1 MDVQKQYHHGDLKK
15 LLIMS
20 VVEAVKNDNLEK
32 FSIREAARLL
42 EVSPA
47 APYNHFNDKQELIL
61 ASIYFCK
68 NEFINYLKNK
78 ILINESHTNKKLAV
92 IGKSY
97 LQYAN
102 DNPEVFIFMFSQTLS
117 NKDRINNY
125 QEFHQLFL
133 TAINESFNLDDLR
146 KRVSMNSAVNA
157 AWSII
162 HGTACLIA
170 SRTLSDEEVN
180 GYINGNLFNEISSIW
195 AVGVSKPLVYRL
207 SLIHI

>member
-102 DNPEVFIFMFSQTLS
+102 ENPEVFIFMFSQTLS

-195 AVGVSKPLVYRL
+195 AVGVSKPLVYR
-207 SLIHI
+207 

>member
-1 MDVQKQYHHGDLKK
+1 MDEQKQYHHGDLKK

-20 VVEAVKNDNLEK
+20 VIEAVKDDNLEK

-68 NEFINYLKNK
+68 NDFINYLKNK

-117 NKDRINNY
+117 NKDRMNNY

-133 TAINESFNLDDLR
+133 TAINESFNLEDLR

-180 GYINGNLFNEISSIW
+180 GYVNGNLFNEISSIW
-195 AVGVSKPLVYRL
+195 AVGVSKPLVYR
-207 SLIHI
+207 

>member
-1 MDVQKQYHHGDLKK
+1 MDEQKQYHHGDLKK

-20 VVEAVKNDNLEK
+20 VIEAVKNHNLEK

-78 ILINESHTNKKLAV
+78 ILINESYTNKKLAV

-125 QEFHQLFL
+125 QEFHHLFL

-170 SRTLSDEEVN
+170 SGTLSDEEVN

-195 AVGVSKPLVYRL
+195 AVGVSKPLVYR
-207 SLIHI
+207 

>member
-20 VVEAVKNDNLEK
+20 VIEAVKNDNLEK

-78 ILINESHTNKKLAV
+78 ILINESHTNKNLAI

-133 TAINESFNLDDLR
+133 AAINESFNLDDLR

-170 SRTLSDEEVN
+170 SRTLSEEEVD
-180 GYINGNLFNEISSIW
+180 GYINGNLFNEISAIW
-195 AVGVSKPLVYRL
+195 AVGVSKPLVYR
-207 SLIHI
+207 

>member
-1 MDVQKQYHHGDLKK
+1 MDEQKQYHHGDLKK

-20 VVEAVKNDNLEK
+20 VIEAVKNDNLEK

-68 NEFINYLKNK
+68 NDFINYLKNK
-78 ILINESHTNKKLAV
+78 ILINESHANKKLAV

-133 TAINESFNLDDLR
+133 TAINESFNLEDLR

-180 GYINGNLFNEISSIW
+180 GYVNGNLFNEISSIW
-195 AVGVSKPLVYRL
+195 AVGVSKPLVYR
-207 SLIHI
+207 

>member
-20 VVEAVKNDNLEK
+20 VIEAVKNDNLEK
-32 FSIREAARLL
+32 FSIREVARLL
-42 EVSPA
+42 KVSPA

-117 NKDRINNY
+117 NKNRINNY

-195 AVGVSKPLVYRL
+195 AVGVSKPLVYR
-207 SLIHI
+207 

>member
-20 VVEAVKNDNLEK
+20 VIEAVKNDNLEK

-133 TAINESFNLDDLR
+133 TAINESFNLEDLR

-195 AVGVSKPLVYRL
+195 AVGVSKPLVYR
-207 SLIHI
+207 

>member
-1 MDVQKQYHHGDLKK
+1 MDEKKQYHHGDLKK

-20 VVEAVKNDNLEK
+20 VIEAVKNDNLEK

-78 ILINESHTNKKLAV
+78 ILINESHTNKNLAI

-133 TAINESFNLDDLR
+133 AAINESFNLDDLR

-170 SRTLSDEEVN
+170 SRTLSEEEVD
-180 GYINGNLFNEISSIW
+180 GYINGNLFNEISAIW
-195 AVGVSKPLVYRL
+195 AVGVSKPLVYR
-207 SLIHI
+207 

>member
-1 MDVQKQYHHGDLKK
+1 MDEQKQYHHGDLKK

-20 VVEAVKNDNLEK
+20 VIEAVKNDNLEK

-68 NEFINYLKNK
+68 NDFINYLKNK

-133 TAINESFNLDDLR
+133 TAINESFNLEDLR

-180 GYINGNLFNEISSIW
+180 GYVNGNLFNEISSIW
-195 AVGVSKPLVYRL
+195 AVGVSKPLVYR
-207 SLIHI
+207 

>member
-1 MDVQKQYHHGDLKK
+1 MDAQKQYHHGDLKK
-15 LLIMS
+15 LLIKS
-20 VVEAVKNDNLEK
+20 VIEAVKSDNLEK

-195 AVGVSKPLVYRL
+195 AVGVSKPLVYR
-207 SLIHI
+207 

>member
-78 ILINESHTNKKLAV
+78 ILINESHTNKNLAI

-117 NKDRINNY
+117 NNDRINNY

-195 AVGVSKPLVYRL
+195 AVGVSKPLVYR
-207 SLIHI
+207 

>member
-1 MDVQKQYHHGDLKK
+1 MDEQKQYHHGDLKK

-20 VVEAVKNDNLEK
+20 VIEAVKNDNLEK

-195 AVGVSKPLVYRL
+195 AVGVSKPLVYR
-207 SLIHI
+207 

>member
-20 VVEAVKNDNLEK
+20 VIEAVKNDNLEK

-117 NKDRINNY
+117 SKDRINNY

-133 TAINESFNLDDLR
+133 TAINESFNLEDLR

-195 AVGVSKPLVYRL
+195 AVGVSKPLVYR
-207 SLIHI
+207 

>member
-1 MDVQKQYHHGDLKK
+1 MDEQKQYHHGDLKK

-20 VVEAVKNDNLEK
+20 VIEAVKNDNLEK

-133 TAINESFNLDDLR
+133 AAINESFNLDDLR

-170 SRTLSDEEVN
+170 SRTLSDEEVD
-180 GYINGNLFNEISSIW
+180 GYINGNLFNEISAIW
-195 AVGVSKPLVYRL
+195 AVGVSKPLVYR
-207 SLIHI
+207 

>member
-170 SRTLSDEEVN
+170 SRTLSEEEVD

-195 AVGVSKPLVYRL
+195 AVGVSKPLVYR
-207 SLIHI
+207 

>member
-157 AWSII
+157 AWSIF

-195 AVGVSKPLVYRL
+195 AVGVSKPLVYR
-207 SLIHI
+207 

>member
-1 MDVQKQYHHGDLKK
+1 MDEQKQYHHGDLKK
-15 LLIMS
+15 LLIKS
-20 VVEAVKNDNLEK
+20 VIEAVKNDNLEK

-97 LQYAN
+97 LKYAN

-195 AVGVSKPLVYRL
+195 AVGVSKPLVYR
-207 SLIHI
+207 

>member
-1 MDVQKQYHHGDLKK
+1 MDEQKQYHHGDLKK
-15 LLIMS
+15 LLIKS
-20 VVEAVKNDNLEK
+20 VIEAVKNDNLEK

-117 NKDRINNY
+117 NNDRINNY

-195 AVGVSKPLVYRL
+195 AVGVSKPLVYR
-207 SLIHI
+207 

>member
-102 DNPEVFIFMFSQTLS
+102 DNPEVFIFMFSQSLS

-195 AVGVSKPLVYRL
+195 AVGVSKPLVYR
-207 SLIHI
+207 

>member
-117 NKDRINNY
+117 NKNRINNY

-195 AVGVSKPLVYRL
+195 AVGVSKPLVYR
-207 SLIHI
+207 

>member
-170 SRTLSDEEVN
+170 SRTLSDEEIN
-180 GYINGNLFNEISSIW
+180 GYINGNLFNEISAIW
-195 AVGVSKPLVYRL
+195 AVGISKPLVYR
-207 SLIHI
+207 

>member
-20 VVEAVKNDNLEK
+20 VIEAVKNDNLEK

-133 TAINESFNLDDLR
+133 KAINESFNLDDLR

-195 AVGVSKPLVYRL
+195 AVGVSKPLVYR
-207 SLIHI
+207 

>member
-32 FSIREAARLL
+32 FSIREAARILK
-42 EVSPA
+42 VSPA

-195 AVGVSKPLVYRL
+195 AVGVSKPLVYR
-207 SLIHI
+207 

>member
-1 MDVQKQYHHGDLKK
+1 MDEQKQYHHGDLKK

-20 VVEAVKNDNLEK
+20 VIEAVKNDNLEK

-68 NEFINYLKNK
+68 NDFINYLKNK
-78 ILINESHTNKKLAV
+78 ILINESHANKKLAV

-117 NKDRINNY
+117 NKDRMNNY

-133 TAINESFNLDDLR
+133 TAINESFNLEDLR

-180 GYINGNLFNEISSIW
+180 GYVNGNLFNEISSIW
-195 AVGVSKPLVYRL
+195 AVGVSKPLVYR
-207 SLIHI
+207 

>member
-1 MDVQKQYHHGDLKK
+1 MDEQKQYHHGDLKK

-20 VVEAVKNDNLEK
+20 VIEAVKNDNLEK

-133 TAINESFNLDDLR
+133 TAINESFNLEDLR

-195 AVGVSKPLVYRL
+195 AVGVSKPLVYR
-207 SLIHI
+207 

>member
-1 MDVQKQYHHGDLKK
+1 MDAQKQYHHGDLKK
-15 LLIMS
+15 LLIKS
-20 VVEAVKNDNLEK
+20 VIEAVKNDNLEK

-78 ILINESHTNKKLAV
+78 ILINESHTNKNLAI

-146 KRVSMNSAVNA
+146 KRVSMNSAVNS

-195 AVGVSKPLVYRL
+195 AVGVSKPLVYR
-207 SLIHI
+207 

>member
-1 MDVQKQYHHGDLKK
+1 MDIQKQYHHGDLKK

-20 VVEAVKNDNLEK
+20 VIEAVKNDNLEK

-195 AVGVSKPLVYRL
+195 AVGVSKPLVYR
-207 SLIHI
+207 

>member
-20 VVEAVKNDNLEK
+20 VIEAVKNDNLEK

-78 ILINESHTNKKLAV
+78 ILINESHTNKKLAL

-133 TAINESFNLDDLR
+133 TAINESFNLEDLR

-195 AVGVSKPLVYRL
+195 AVGVSKPLVYR
-207 SLIHI
+207 

>member
-1 MDVQKQYHHGDLKK
+1 MDEQKQYHHGDLKK

-20 VVEAVKNDNLEK
+20 VIEAVKDDNLEK

-68 NEFINYLKNK
+68 NDFINYLKNK
-78 ILINESHTNKKLAV
+78 ILINESHANKKLAV

-133 TAINESFNLDDLR
+133 TAINESFNLEDLR

-170 SRTLSDEEVN
+170 SRTLSEEEIN
-180 GYINGNLFNEISSIW
+180 GYVNGNLFNEISSIW
-195 AVGVSKPLVYRL
+195 AVGVSKPLVYR
-207 SLIHI
+207 